1 MKKFDVLV
9 VGELNVDLIFNRINP
24 LPEVGKEVLAEQM
37 TLTLGSSS
45 AIFASNLSSLGS
57 NVGFIGKI
65 GKDHFGEFI
74 LQSLNSKGVDTSHIK
89 QSKDLQTGATVVL
102 NFGEDRAMVTHPGAM
117 NHLGIQD
124 IQPEQLAQA
133 RHLHFSSFFLQSG
146 IQEEVQQLFQQAK
159 NLGLSTSFDT
169 QWDPSEKWDVKL
181 SSILPFVDV
190 FLPNETEFLHL
201 TGKHEFTEAIDSV
214 KAFSNT
220 IVVKRGN
227 KGSVSWSKGRLLYQ
241 EPFLNR
247 DVVDAI
253 GAGDSFNA
261 GFIHKFIQKSDVETC
276 QEYGNL
282 IGAIS
287 TTAVGGTSAFADRN
301 HFTRIAKEKFGYQ
314 AHETAR

>member
-37 TLTLGSSS
+37 TLSLGSSS

-57 NVGFIGKI
+57 KVGFIGKI
-65 GKDHFGEFI
+65 GKDHFGEFV
-74 LQSLNSKGVDTSHIK
+74 LQSLNSKGVDTSLIK
-89 QSKDLQTGATVVL
+89 QNQALQTGATVIL

-117 NHLGIQD
+117 SYLSIRD

-133 RHLHFSSFFLQSG
+133 HHLHFSSFFLQSG
-146 IQEEVQQLFQQAK
+146 IQQEVQQLFKQAK
-159 NLGLSTSFDT
+159 SLGLSTSFDT

-181 SSILPFVDV
+181 SDILPFVDV

-201 TGKHEFTEAIDSV
+201 TGKNDLTEAIDSV
-214 KAFSNT
+214 KAFSNS
-220 IVVKRGN
+220 IVVKQGN
-227 KGSVSWSKGRLLYQ
+227 KGSICWNKGKILYQ
-241 EPFLNR
+241 ESFLNR
-247 DVVDAI
+247 EVVDSI

-261 GFIHKFIQKSDVETC
+261 GFIYKFIQNSDIEAC
-276 QEYGNL
+276 QEYANL
-282 IGAIS
+282 IGAVS
-287 TTAVGGTSAFADRN
+287 TTAAGGTSAFADR
-301 HFTRIAKEKFGYQ
+301 TQISRIAKEKFGYQ